1 MGSYEPNGHAYKY
14 DPYKRTYGRAY
25 SMDKEGSWKKSDY
38 SEPSKTWKKD
48 DGKSR
53 SKYQPKKKYPS
64 KDEPKDHKDEP
75 SKDDHETVDY
85 DYKDDD
91 GNYGTAYSSQL
102 GGAVGARCTSRWQCD
117 TQCCEGPYGQGRC
130 VAKKI
135 DWTNVFAYCPAEC
148 VGTIGGRQGTC

>member
-1 MGSYEPNGHAYKY
+1 MGKSADWKKDSYEPNGHAYNY

-25 SMDKEGSWKKSDY
+25 RYDPYERTYGRSYSMDKKGNWKK
-38 SEPSKTWKKD
+38 
-48 DGKSR
+48 
-53 SKYQPKKKYPS
+53 
-64 KDEPKDHKDEP
+64 
-75 SKDDHETVDY
+75 
-85 DYKDDD
+85 
-91 GNYGTAYSSQL
+91 TAYSSQL
-102 GGAVGARCTSRWQCD
+102 GGGVGARCTSRWQCD